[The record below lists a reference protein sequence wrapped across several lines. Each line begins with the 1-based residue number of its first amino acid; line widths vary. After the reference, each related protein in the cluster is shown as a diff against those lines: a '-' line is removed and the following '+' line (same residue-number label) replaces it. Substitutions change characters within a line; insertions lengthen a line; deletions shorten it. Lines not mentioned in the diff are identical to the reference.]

1 MSQSNVSN
9 SSGSNPFTFVLSQSF
24 PSSVSNRREKR
35 RRCSR
40 ARACVRACVRACI
53 AIYLYRARILRSFF
67 FLSTHFLIRQ
77 KYPLFAGQR
86 YHRSHESTCGGLIE
100 KIASIHATGGLLGTA
115 RAARAGPAESRSSGG
130 GGSRPLHRSEE
141 RRRSKKESDV
151 EKGLI
156 KGPNSVPTRSS
167 RRQQVLAFGTL
178 GKGRNFG
185 PGRTRDGH
193 RFLGITP
200 RFFTRW
206 QHLDG
211 ALRCRELRLVS
222 LEMCSESY

>member
-1 MSQSNVSN
+1 MVLHTASASQIAVPRMS
-9 SSGSNPFTFVLSQSF
+9 L
-24 PSSVSNRREKR
+24 
-35 RRCSR
+35 
-40 ARACVRACVRACI
+40 
-53 AIYLYRARILRSFF
+53 
-67 FLSTHFLIRQ
+67 
-77 KYPLFAGQR
+77 
-86 YHRSHESTCGGLIE
+86 
-100 KIASIHATGGLLGTA
+100 
-115 RAARAGPAESRSSGG
+115 PAEEDIMMRKGF
-130 GGSRPLHRSEE
+130 EFFQ
-141 RRRSKKESDV
+141 
-151 EKGLI
+151 GLI